1 MRRFGMGVCAL
12 VFAFVFGFALPG
24 AQNAL
29 AAPLK
34 VVTSFSI
41 LGDMVKNVG
50 GDLVRVT
57 TLVGPDADTHVYQPS
72 PADAKAVAQAD
83 LVVVNGLHLEG
94 WMDRLV
100 QTSGYKGVVVTA
112 SKGVRTRTM
121 VDEEEGGKK
130 VTDPHAWQ
138 SLDNGRIYVR
148 NIADGLAA
156 ADPAHAAAYRKN
168 AGMYLG
174 RIGETEGWVRKMLGS
189 VPTAERKIITSHDAF
204 GYFGD
209 AYGLT
214 LLSPQGLSTE
224 AEASARDVGALIRQI
239 KAEGIKALFV
249 ENMTDPRLVENIAKE
264 TGAKPGGEL
273 YADALSG
280 PEGPAPTYLDM
291 FRHNVTVLVKALRP

>member
-1 MRRFGMGVCAL
+1 MRRFWTGVFAL
-12 VFAFVFGFALPG
+12 VLGLSLLG
-24 AQNAL
+24 AQGAF

-34 VVTSFSI
+34 VAVSFSI

-83 LVVVNGLHLEG
+83 LVVVNGLHFEG
-94 WMDRLV
+94 WMDRLI
-100 QTSGYKGVVVTA
+100 QTSGYKGTVVIA

-121 VDEEEGGKK
+121 VDAEEGGKK

-168 AGMYLG
+168 AGAYLG
-174 RIGETEGWVRKMLGS
+174 KIGETEGWVRKTLGGI
-189 VPTAERKIITSHDAF
+189 PRAERKIITSHDAF
-204 GYFGD
+204 GYFGE

-214 LLSPQGLSTE
+214 LLAPQGLSTE
-224 AEASARDVGALIRQI
+224 AEASAQDVGALIRQI

-249 ENMTDPRLVENIAKE
+249 ENMTDPRLVENIARE
-264 TGAKPGGEL
+264 TGARPGGEL

-280 PEGPAPTYLDM
+280 PDGPAPTYLEM
-291 FRHNVTVLVKALRP
+291 FRHNVTLLVKALRP